1 MAAHSLSP
9 LDCAAAKAHPPCE
22 CASLRAGRAI
32 VCWLL
37 LALLGGSAAVAVP
50 QRSPSSLL
58 PELML
63 EQQEPP
69 PPVTPADDDVQLE
82 AGGPGRTLLLEPTEY
97 DRVLNELNQEL
108 LKAYHT
114 KDGHNRTSISPLLSL
129 MAASEDVEDG

>member
-114 KDGHNRTSISPLLSL
+114 TDSPRKQTSLRR
-129 MAASEDVEDG
+129 

>member
-69 PPVTPADDDVQLE
+69 PPQREQQPPPPVTPADDDVQLE

-114 KDGHNRTSISPLLSL
+114 TDSPRKQTSLRR
-129 MAASEDVEDG
+129 

>member
-1 MAAHSLSP
+1 M
-9 LDCAAAKAHPPCE
+9 
-22 CASLRAGRAI
+22 
-32 VCWLL
+32 CWLL

-50 QRSPSSLL
+50 QRWPSSLL